1 MSDDATVYL
10 QTLSD
15 LLLNVEVT
23 DARGTL
29 IGLDGGVEQA
39 VELLMA
45 ARAFKRKVMLVG
57 NGGSAAIVSHV
68 HNDLSKTLGI
78 RALVFNETPLL
89 TALANDSSYAHVFER
104 PVESWAEA
112 GDVLVAVSSS
122 GASESILRAA
132 KAASDRECE
141 LITLS
146 GFRADNA
153 LRAKGHVNFYVASGV
168 YGLVETAHAAL
179 LHCIT
184 DGAGVRVAA
193 ASETRVRA

>member
-153 LRAKGHVNFYVASGV
+153 LRTRGRVNFYVASGV

-184 DGAGVRVAA
+184 DGAAARVSAES
-193 ASETRVRA
+193 ASKVRA